1 MEHCRDE
8 VCITQ
13 PGIRVLPNKVL
24 KVPFNST
31 IVKTTRSP
39 VGILTISIGISC
51 RGYAILEILEIW
63 NSNTN

>member
-1 MEHCRDE
+1 MEHCRNE

-13 PGIRVLPNKVL
+13 PGIRVLPKNVL

-39 VGILTISIGISC
+39 VGILTISISC
-51 RGYAILEILEIW
+51 RLGVIQF
-63 NSNTN
+63 